1 LLTKEREEI
10 FMDQLMVALPKGRLL
25 SPSIDLFARIG
36 VTITDYEK
44 KSRRLVFDADD
55 RRYRFM
61 IAKPFDVPTY
71 VEYGIADIGI
81 VGSDV
86 LMEEDHDVHEPLDLW
101 FGDCRLVLAAPR
113 DKADDDLPLHSVHR
127 VATKYPNVTKRY
139 FASRGIQVETIK
151 LYGSVELA
159 PITGLSEMIVDL
171 VQTGRTLEENGLV
184 PIAEIAKVSAR
195 LTVNRASHKIRLKE
209 ISALTNELS
218 EAN

>member
-1 LLTKEREEI
+1 
-10 FMDQLMVALPKGRLL
+10 MDQLMVALPKGRLL
-25 SPSIDLFARIG
+25 SPSIDLFKRIA

-55 RRYRFM
+55 GRYRFM

-86 LMEEDHDVHEPLDLW
+86 LMEEDHDVHEPLDLR
-101 FGDCRLVLAAPR
+101 FGNCSLVLAAPR
-113 DKADDDLPLHSVHR
+113 ERADDGLPLHSVHR
-127 VATKYPNVTKRY
+127 VATKYPNLTKRY

-159 PITGLSEMIVDL
+159 PATGLSELIVDL

-184 PIAEIAKVSAR
+184 PIAEIAKASAR
-195 LTVNRASHKIRLKE
+195 LIVNRASHKIHLE
-209 ISALTNELS
+209 AIDALIDALS
-218 EAN
+218 EALPC

>member
-1 LLTKEREEI
+1 MDRLT
-10 FMDQLMVALPKGRLL
+10 VALPKGRLL
-25 SPSIDLFARIG
+25 PPSLDRFERIG
-36 VTITDYEK
+36 VAITDYKQE
-44 KSRRLVFDADD
+44 SRRLIFDADD
-55 RRYRFM
+55 GRYRFL

-71 VEYGIADIGI
+71 VEYGIADVGV

-86 LMEEDHDVHEPLDLW
+86 LMEEDYDVHEPLDLQ

-113 DKADDDLPLHSVHR
+113 DRAGEGLPLHSVHR
-127 VATKYPNVTKRY
+127 VATKYPTLTKRY

-184 PIAEIAKVSAR
+184 PIAEIATASAR
-195 LTVNRASHKIRLKE
+195 LIVNRASHKIRLTE
-209 ISALTNELS
+209 IVALIDALS
-218 EAN
+218 EVNRCFES

>member
-1 LLTKEREEI
+1 
-10 FMDQLMVALPKGRLL
+10 MDQLTVALPKGRLL
-25 SPSIDLFARIG
+25 SPSMDLFKRIG
-36 VTITDYEK
+36 VTITDYES

-55 RRYRFM
+55 GRYRFM

-86 LMEEDHDVHEPLDLW
+86 LMEEDHDVHEPLDLR
-101 FGDCRLVLAAPR
+101 FGGCSLVLAAPR
-113 DKADDDLPLHSVHR
+113 DRADDDLAVHSVHR
-127 VATKYPNVTKRY
+127 VATKYPNLTKRY

-184 PIAEIAKVSAR
+184 PMAEIAKASAR
-195 LTVNRASHKIRLKE
+195 LIVNRASHKIRLKE
-209 ISALTNELS
+209 IGALIGELS
-218 EAN
+218 EVLPC

>member
-1 LLTKEREEI
+1 MDRLT
-10 FMDQLMVALPKGRLL
+10 VALPKGRLL
-25 SPSIDLFARIG
+25 PPSIDLFERVGIA
-36 VTITDYEK
+36 ITDYES

-55 RRYRFM
+55 ERYRFV

-86 LMEEDHDVHEPLDLW
+86 LMEEDHDVHEPLELR

-113 DKADDDLPLHSVHR
+113 DRADHGLPLHSVHR
-127 VATKYPNVTKRY
+127 VATKYPTLTKRY

-159 PITGLSEMIVDL
+159 PITGLAEMIVDL

-184 PIAEIAKVSAR
+184 PIAEIATASAR
-195 LTVNRASHKIRLKE
+195 LIVNRASHKIRLEE
-209 ISALTNELS
+209 IGALIDALS
-218 EAN
+218 EVNRCFKS

>member
-1 LLTKEREEI
+1 
-10 FMDQLMVALPKGRLL
+10 MDQLTVALPKGRLL
-25 SPSIDLFARIG
+25 SPSMDLFERIG

-44 KSRRLVFDADD
+44 KSRRLVFDAYDG
-55 RRYRFM
+55 RYRFM

-86 LMEEDHDVHEPLDLW
+86 LMEEDHDVHEPLDLR
-101 FGDCRLVLAAPR
+101 FGDCRLVLAAPSNR
-113 DKADDDLPLHSVHR
+113 ADDDLPLHSVHR

-171 VQTGRTLEENGLV
+171 VQSGRTLEENGLV
-184 PIAEIAKVSAR
+184 PIAEIAKASAR
-195 LTVNRASHKIRLKE
+195 LIVNRASHKIRLKE
-209 ISALTNELS
+209 IGALINELS
-218 EAN
+218 EASRC

>member
-1 LLTKEREEI
+1 
-10 FMDQLMVALPKGRLL
+10 MDQLTVALPKGRLL
-25 SPSIDLFARIG
+25 PPSIDLFERIG
-36 VTITDYEK
+36 VTITDYES

-55 RRYRFM
+55 GRYRFV

-71 VEYGIADIGI
+71 VEYGIADVGI

-86 LMEEDHDVHEPLDLW
+86 LMEEDHDVHEPLELR
-101 FGDCRLVLAAPR
+101 FGECRLVLAAPR
-113 DKADDDLPLHSVHR
+113 DRADHELPLHSVHR
-127 VATKYPNVTKRY
+127 VATKYPNLTQRY

-184 PIAEIAKVSAR
+184 PIAEIAKASAR
-195 LTVNRASHKIRLKE
+195 LIVNRASHKIRLKE
-209 ISALTNELS
+209 IGALINALS

>member
-1 LLTKEREEI
+1 
-10 FMDQLMVALPKGRLL
+10 MDQLTVALPKGRLL
-25 SPSIDLFARIG
+25 APSIDLFARIG
-36 VTITDYEK
+36 VTITDYES

-55 RRYRFM
+55 GRYRFV

-71 VEYGIADIGI
+71 VEYGIADVGI

-86 LMEEDHDVHEPLDLW
+86 LMEEDHDVHEPLELR
-101 FGDCRLVLAAPR
+101 FGECRLVLAAPR
-113 DKADDDLPLHSVHR
+113 DRADDELPLHSVHR
-127 VATKYPNVTKRY
+127 VATKYPNLTKRY

-184 PIAEIAKVSAR
+184 PMAEIAKASAR
-195 LTVNRASHKIRLKE
+195 LIVNRASHKIRLKE
-209 ISALTNELS
+209 IGALIDELS

>member
-1 LLTKEREEI
+1 
-10 FMDQLMVALPKGRLL
+10 MDQLMVALPKGRLL
-25 SPSIDLFARIG
+25 SPSIDLFKRIG

-44 KSRRLVFDADD
+44 KSRRLVFDVDD
-55 RRYRFM
+55 GRYRFM

-86 LMEEDHDVHEPLDLW
+86 LMEEDHDVHEPLDLR

-139 FASRGIQVETIK
+139 FSSRGIQVETIK

-184 PIAEIAKVSAR
+184 PIAEIAKASAR
-195 LTVNRASHKIRLKE
+195 LIVNRASHKIRLKE
-209 ISALTNELS
+209 ISALINELS